1 MSEPVKLQQR
11 LSAEFSPVQTRE
23 DRASVPEPPSLEPD
37 LDTGPQPEPE
47 GHATARSIVAGV
59 GLLCS
64 ALACP
69 VLPWPVLLCP
79 AMACPVRVPGPG

>member
-11 LSAEFSPVQTRE
+11 LSAEFSPGQTRE
-23 DRASVPEPPSLEPD
+23 DRAAVPEPPSLEPD

-64 ALACP
+64 AL
-69 VLPWPVLLCP
+69 VLATGVAAGFYIAATGLAL
-79 AMACPVRVPGPG
+79 AGVAD